1 MNKHIQL
8 IKSEADMPGELIPNA
23 IIMNGMDKTL
33 KIGEAITKFEG
44 VKEFTSLQQA
54 EELNHYN
61 TVGAVLSY
69 DNGVF
74 KAWNGD
80 PENLEWN
87 YKEFPDGLCVGAT
100 DTSAYFRYPN
110 DNDNY
115 SMNNGMAFIN
125 NENWIGKDANSDD
138 VILYASI
145 PTTHGTPIAVCVGK
159 GLWHVLNWQERNS
172 ETGAVTF
179 KNLKWA
185 TSDEGVN
192 HLYNDFVMGAF
203 RTNDGAEATKAIYQ
217 HQYLNESPL
226 FTAVKNFSTPGGINI
241 PGVAGRCFVPSIV
254 QNREIWF
261 NLQTVDPDHYKGSS
275 LNEDYDTDHTG
286 INFRSKLCCALLY
299 SNSYSCWSSSQYSS
313 YNYAFYLDY
322 DGFMFINT
330 KDIGSR
336 SFVCLHFGDALAS

>member
-1 MNKHIQL
+1 
-8 IKSEADMPGELIPNA
+8 
-23 IIMNGMDKTL
+23 MNGTNETL
-33 KIGEAITKFEG
+33 KVNNDITSFKG
-44 VKEFTSLQQA
+44 VKEFASLYDA

-100 DTSAYFRYPN
+100 DTSTYFKYPN
-110 DNDNY
+110 GDNNY

-125 NENWIGKDANSDD
+125 DSNWIGYNASGNN
-138 VILYASI
+138 VILNADI

-159 GLWHVLNWQERNS
+159 GLWHVLNWEERNS

-179 KNLKWA
+179 KSLKWA
-185 TSDEGVN
+185 TSDAAAN

-203 RTNDGAEATKAIYQ
+203 RTNDGVEASKAIYK
-217 HQYLNESPL
+217 QYLSESPL

-241 PGVAGRCFVPSIV
+241 PEVAGRCFVPSIV
-254 QNREIWF
+254 QNREIWL
-261 NLQTVDPDHYKGSS
+261 NMQTVDPDHYKGSS
-275 LNEDYDTDHTG
+275 LNEDYDTKHTD

-299 SNSYSCWSSSQYSS
+299 SDNDNYWSSSQYSN
-313 YNYAFYLDY
+313 YNEAFKLENN
-322 DGFMFINT
+322 GNMNNNN
-330 KDIGSR
+330 KNIGYR
-336 SFVCLHFGDALAS
+336 AFVCLHLMFLNYCL